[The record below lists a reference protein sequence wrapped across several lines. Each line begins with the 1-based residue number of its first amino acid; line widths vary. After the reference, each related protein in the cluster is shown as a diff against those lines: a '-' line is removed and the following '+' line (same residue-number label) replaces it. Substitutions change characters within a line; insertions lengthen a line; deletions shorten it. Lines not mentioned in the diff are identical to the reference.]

1 LFPRAAL
8 DTPHPLALLRARPER
23 PRHHG
28 RAEQRVEV
36 APFQTE
42 ASRASDRKN
51 SIPLRR
57 QETAALR
64 NFDPIYVGFGSSSTE
79 LAEATRVFMS
89 AVPPNTDRKFN
100 ASVPVALCH

>member
-1 LFPRAAL
+1 MHRRLLRPRRERPGHHRAA
-8 DTPHPLALLRARPER
+8 
-23 PRHHG
+23 
-28 RAEQRVEV
+28 EQGDEV

-64 NFDPIYVGFGSSSTE
+64 NFDLVYVGFGVKLGLPRSMLERPLPPTADIPPPWLRAAMCQCS
-79 LAEATRVFMS
+79 RVGS
-89 AVPPNTDRKFN
+89 R
-100 ASVPVALCH
+100 